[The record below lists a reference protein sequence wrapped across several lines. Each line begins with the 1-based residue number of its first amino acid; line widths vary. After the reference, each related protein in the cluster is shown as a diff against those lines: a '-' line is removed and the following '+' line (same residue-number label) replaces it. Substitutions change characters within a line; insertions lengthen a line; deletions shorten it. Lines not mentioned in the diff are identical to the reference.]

1 VTGALKAERPPSVR
15 STGRRAA
22 WLLVAVAA
30 LAAVSLFSVAVGSR
44 MLPLD
49 VVWKVLTGEIGAGD
63 EFTIIW
69 DHRVPRTLVGLTVGL
84 ALGVAGALMQ
94 ALTRNPLADPSLLG
108 VDIGASTAV
117 VAALSLFGVTAIGDY
132 IWFAFGGAAVASV
145 LVYLLGATGRMVTPE
160 RMVLAGAAISAALGA
175 VVAAVLLLDPA
186 AFQQFRFW
194 QIGSL
199 DTRDL
204 DAVLTVS
211 GFVGT
216 GLLVAALLAGPLN
229 ALALGEDT
237 GRALGVR
244 VGQVRLGCI
253 VAITLLCGASVALA
267 GPIAFIGLTVPHI
280 ARALTGPDQRWVMPY
295 CAVLAPVLLLVAD
308 VLGRLVMSPRE
319 IEVGIVTALLGAP
332 VFIALCRRRKLVA
345 S

>member
-1 VTGALKAERPPSVR
+1 MSTAITAASPTVSRPV
-15 STGRRAA
+15 GRRAG
-22 WLLVAVAA
+22 WLLVAVVV
-30 LAAVSLFSVAVGSR
+30 LAMVCLVSVAVGSR

-49 VVWKVLTGEIGAGD
+49 VVWKVLTGEIITGD
-63 EFTIIW
+63 EYTIIW
-69 DHRVPRTLVGLTVGL
+69 DHRVPRTLIGLTCGL

-194 QIGSL
+194 QIGSING
-199 DTRDL
+199 RDL
-204 DAVLTVS
+204 DAVMTVS
-211 GFVGT
+211 TFVCA
-216 GLLVAALLAGPLN
+216 GLGVAALLAAPLN

-244 VGQVRLGCI
+244 VGQVRVGC
-253 VAITLLCGASVALA
+253 VLAITLLCGASVALA

-280 ARALTGPDQRWVMPY
+280 ARAITGPDQRWVLPY
-295 CAVLAPVLLLVAD
+295 CAVLAPTLLLMAD

-345 S
+345 A